1 MLNDILAKEEY
12 VFRINSSTEAS
23 SYSVINEILKAV
35 DNRLSVGGT
44 FCDLEKE
51 FDCDNYGN
59 VLDKLEFSRI
69 SGKFL

>member
-1 MLNDILAKEEY
+1 M
-12 VFRINSSTEAS
+12 
-23 SYSVINEILKAV
+23 

-44 FCDLEKE
+44 FWDLEKK

-59 VLDKLEFSRI
+59 VLDKLEFYGI